1 MNIECV
7 PRVIRLCKG
16 RIADWLVLPLSSGRG
31 SLELWLGGGLPL
43 NPYLRFVVWDKI
55 TSQLRPKDLRV
66 TPAELFVTEKVND
79 FQEYTTLRSWVAQ
92 WIRYCHWYYTV
103 AVDPWVKLD
112 SLFEGP
118 VCTTSWKAEA

>member
-7 PRVIRLCKG
+7 PRVIRLRKG

-43 NPYLRFVVWDKI
+43 NPYLRFAVWDKI

-66 TPAELFVTEKVND
+66 TLAELFVTEKVND
-79 FQEYTTLRSWVAQ
+79 SGIHNPA
-92 WIRYCHWYYTV
+92 
-103 AVDPWVKLD
+103 
-112 SLFEGP
+112 
-118 VCTTSWKAEA
+118 